1 MTNPPAPSSQPGGQ
15 PSPPGLL
22 LRASRASDLEV
33 LFPIHCEVM
42 RGYIEQATGAWD
54 EDAERARFLAEFPI
68 GRAQVILVGYEIA
81 GAIDVQR
88 HPDRWTIN
96 HIEVAPEWQNQGI
109 GSILIGRILDQA
121 RAAGVPMDLE
131 VLRVN
136 HAARRLYDRLGF
148 IEVGETATHWRMR
161 AG

>member
-1 MTNPPAPSSQPGGQ
+1 MTNAPKPERGPAPQPT
-15 PSPPGLL
+15 PPGLL

-33 LFPIHCEVM
+33 LYPIYREVQ
-42 RGYIEQATGAWD
+42 REYIEQATGAWD
-54 EDAERARFLAEFPI
+54 EAVERARFMDGFPV

-88 HPDRWTIN
+88 HPDRWTLN
-96 HIEVAPEWQNQGI
+96 NIEVAPEWQNRGI
-109 GSILIGRILDQA
+109 GTILIGRILDQA

-136 HAARRLYDRLGF
+136 LGARRLYERLGF
-148 IEVGETATHWRMR
+148 AVTGETATHWQMR
-161 AG
+161 S